1 MRAGTVV
8 IVLGIVVVLIGVAM
22 RFGLLSWFG
31 NLPGDFRWETGNS
44 TVFIPITS
52 MLIVSVVGS
61 LILNL
66 VLRLLRD

>member
-1 MRAGTVV
+1 MRAGTAV
-8 IVLGIVVVLIGVAM
+8 IVVGIVVVLIGVAM

-31 NLPGDFRWETGNS
+31 NLPGDLRWETENS
-44 TVFIPITS
+44 AAFVPITS
-52 MLIVSVVGS
+52 MLIVSVGGS